1 MHLPINYGS
10 ALQTYALQKTI
21 EKIGYEVQIIDY
33 VYPNKI
39 HRGNVSLKS
48 VGSKIISFLINALAL
63 FPNIRQKKKYESF
76 YKKYYNLTPTRYETA
91 NELISCPP
99 IMDVYMSGSDQ
110 VWNSNF
116 VKGDTS
122 FLLGFAPEG
131 SPKMSYSSSFAVDYV
146 LNEYIGTYRELL
158 KLYTFIGV
166 REQSSLKLIKQLIGR
181 DATLVCDPS
190 LLLSKEEWLP
200 MVDDARI
207 DLPEKYILVYILGYS
222 FNPYPYVDYII
233 ENVQHKLDMEVIYLN
248 GGKRDYFKRNSR
260 VIKSSGPLEFIKLFA
275 KASFVIT
282 TSFHGVAFAINFG
295 IPFYGVV
302 KKDNKDTRI
311 MSLLN
316 VCGLEHRAV
325 QYDSRVLPSIECEME
340 ASLNKLTD
348 FRELSFNYLKTSLSQ
363 LCQ

>member
-1 MHLPINYGS
+1 
-10 ALQTYALQKTI
+10 
-21 EKIGYEVQIIDY
+21 
-33 VYPNKI
+33 
-39 HRGNVSLKS
+39 
-48 VGSKIISFLINALAL
+48 
-63 FPNIRQKKKYESF
+63 
-76 YKKYYNLTPTRYETA
+76 
-91 NELISCPP
+91 
-99 IMDVYMSGSDQ
+99 
-110 VWNSNF
+110 
-116 VKGDTS
+116 
-122 FLLGFAPEG
+122 
-131 SPKMSYSSSFAVDYV
+131 MSYSSSFAVDYV

-181 DATLVCDPS
+181 DVTLVCDPS